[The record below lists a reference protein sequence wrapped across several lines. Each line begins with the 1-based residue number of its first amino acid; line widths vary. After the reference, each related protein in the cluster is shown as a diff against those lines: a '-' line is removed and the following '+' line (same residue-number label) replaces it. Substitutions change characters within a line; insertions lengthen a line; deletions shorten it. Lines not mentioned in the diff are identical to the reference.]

1 MIAPGWLQ
9 VFSSGLPQ
17 LCSRFAPALLQAS
30 PRGAPSCPRFA
41 PGWPQALHSIHI
53 LASIQELHRVAQDLP
68 GICAGSACSI
78 CPARVRA
85 LPSTC
90 PSSAQ
95 DLPTLCPRS
104 GQDLPKLCPASV
116 QDLQSIEARS
126 IQPMPNLCPRT
137 AQVMPKVCPESV
149 GDLPNISPASAESLL
164 IICWNCGSQVW

>member
-1 MIAPGWLQ
+1 MNGKRVNSRIIQFCPGSAQDLSKICKGYAHDCSWLAPGFLLN
-9 VFSSGLPQ
+9 VAS
-17 LCSRFAPALLQAS
+17 ALLKVYPSLAPGFPQGCS
-30 PRGAPSCPRFA
+30 FLSRVCPRVAPSTE
-41 PGWPQALHSIHI
+41 QHI
-53 LASIQELHRVAQDLP
+53 LASIQELHKVAQDLP

-116 QDLQSIEARS
+116 QDLQSIEPRS
-126 IQPMPNLCPRT
+126 I
-137 AQVMPKVCPESV
+137 
-149 GDLPNISPASAESLL
+149 
-164 IICWNCGSQVW
+164 